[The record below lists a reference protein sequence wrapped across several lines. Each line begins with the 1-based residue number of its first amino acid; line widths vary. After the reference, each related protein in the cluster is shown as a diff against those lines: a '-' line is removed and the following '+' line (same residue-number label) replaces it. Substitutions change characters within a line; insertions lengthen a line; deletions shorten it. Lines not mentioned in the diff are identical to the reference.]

1 MFLDYF
7 LMIVYLIIIYFCKVI
22 INCLEFD
29 RLIFFIIYGDDRVL
43 IMLSEFNNKFG
54 IEVNLLCMNN

>member
-1 MFLDYF
+1 MILDYF

-22 INCLEFD
+22 INCLD

-54 IEVNLLCMNN
+54 IEVSLLCMNN

>member
-1 MFLDYF
+1 
-7 LMIVYLIIIYFCKVI
+7 MIVYLIIIYFFKVI